1 MNKKSD
7 IKGIDTE
14 LYKEFR
20 EHIKRTKG
28 KIHGNLINS
37 VEDALELY
45 MKINEDPKLKIL
57 VSMQLERG
65 NSHTPK
71 NKIKN
76 FYKEFNERF
85 DYPLVGSGELNNWIK
100 LALNITSETALKKWR
115 NRLRDNGYIVYLKD
129 NMWRLPGNETGKQV
143 KFTPLYDKI
152 YNSLQPGKTVRIEK
166 LKSLCEKEGGDH
178 IKIIMKLEKEHLF
191 KRVNPGVWEVL
202 EPEIM
207 ET

>member
-7 IKGIDTE
+7 IKGIDKDVY
-14 LYKEFR
+14 LKFR
-20 EHIKRTKG
+20 EHIKRNKG

-45 MKINEDPKLKIL
+45 MKINEDPKLKGL
-57 VSMQLERG
+57 VSMQLEGGR
-65 NSHTPK
+65 SHTPQD
-71 NKIKN
+71 KIQN
-76 FYKEFNERF
+76 FYNEFEARF
-85 DYPLVGSGELNNWIK
+85 DYPLLGSGELNNWIK
-100 LALNITSETALKKWR
+100 STLNITSETALKKWR

-129 NMWRLPGNETGKQV
+129 NMWKIPTNESGKQA
-143 KFTPLYDKI
+143 KFTPIYDKI

-166 LKSLCEKEGGDH
+166 LKSLCEKEGEDH
-178 IKIIMKLEKEHLF
+178 IKVIMKLEKEHLF